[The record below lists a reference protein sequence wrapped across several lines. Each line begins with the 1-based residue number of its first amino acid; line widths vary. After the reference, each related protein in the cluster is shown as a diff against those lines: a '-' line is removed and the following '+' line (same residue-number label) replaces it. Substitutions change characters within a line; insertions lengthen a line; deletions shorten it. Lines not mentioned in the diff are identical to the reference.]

1 MTVVCN
7 GFPKTGTHALQRAV
21 RLLGCKDTRQGHF
34 PFHVAQGQHIHICRD
49 PRNALVSW
57 VRWTN
62 PPRDVMRPDVME
74 GLLIGAIQGF
84 RAGRSFYEEAMEFAH
99 WLDDAPLSIRFEELI
114 GDGGVTVQ
122 AIADYLQVPHLPN
135 AYFHLAGQTKTY
147 TGALSDWRDH
157 WNPDVE
163 YAWEANG
170 GHEIEEAFGYT
181 EKLSTGESGA

>member
-34 PFHVAQGQHIHICRD
+34 PFHVVHVAQGQHIHICRD

-84 RAGRSFYEEAMEFAH
+84 RAGRSFH
-99 WLDDAPLSIRFEELI
+99 LI
-114 GDGGVTVQ
+114 GSRYCTGTQG
-122 AIADYLQVPHLPN
+122 
-135 AYFHLAGQTKTY
+135 HLASSC
-147 TGALSDWRDH
+147 AHACRC
-157 WNPDVE
+157 P
-163 YAWEANG
+163 
-170 GHEIEEAFGYT
+170 
-181 EKLSTGESGA
+181 